1 MAGYTQTKRVSL
13 LGLLVTLL
21 CMIPISP
28 GYAALP
34 GEQNFQQ
41 HCGICHTVGSGKLV
55 GPDLAGVHERR
66 SREWLETFVKSPQAM
81 INSGDAE
88 AVAIFAEFNQLPMPD
103 PLLSAA
109 QIKDVLSYIEDVS
122 ETLPNPT
129 AAINPPAFSQPAI
142 DQPID
147 TSVEIEDQVADV
159 STQATTEQINH
170 GRDLFQ
176 GTVRFANE
184 GPTCNSCHDVRNDA
198 VIGGGILSKE
208 LTTVFS
214 RMGGPGVRA
223 ILGRPPFPV
232 MQSAYLD
239 RALSDE
245 EIVSLVAFLQYA
257 DQEQLNHQ
265 PRDYGV
271 GLFSSGLAGTAI
283 VFGLCSFIWRG
294 RKKGSVNQAIYD
306 RQVKSISDAEFRAR
320 HS

>member
-1 MAGYTQTKRVSL
+1 MAGYTEIKRISS
-13 LGLLVTLL
+13 LGLFVTLL
-21 CMIPISP
+21 WMIPISS
-28 GYAALP
+28 GLAAVP

-41 HCGICHTVGSGKLV
+41 LCGVCHTIGSGKLV
-55 GPDLAGVHERR
+55 GPDLAGVQERR
-66 SREWLETFVKSPQAM
+66 SQAWLETFVKSPQAM
-81 INSGDAE
+81 INSGDAD

-109 QIKDVLSYIEDVS
+109 QIKDVLSYIKDVS
-122 ETLPNPT
+122 EKLPNPT
-129 AAINPPAFSQPAI
+129 AAVSQPAVSQPSV
-142 DQPID
+142 DQPIN
-147 TSVEIEDQVADV
+147 TSVEIEAGVADI
-159 STQATTEQINH
+159 SPQAIAEQINH

-184 GPTCNSCHDVRNDA
+184 GPTCNSCHDVQNDA

-232 MQSAYLD
+232 MQAAYLD
-239 RALSDE
+239 RALSE
-245 EIVSLVAFLQYA
+245 KEIVSLVAFLQHA
-257 DQEQLNHQ
+257 DKEQLNQQ

-271 GLFSSGLAGTAI
+271 GLFSSGVAGTAI
-283 VFGLCSFIWRG
+283 LFGLCSFIWRG
-294 RKKGSVNQAIYD
+294 RKKGSVNQTIYD